1 MVLILLDDWMLGG
14 EGLIVFVCI
23 ERLKIIS
30 ILIRN
35 HWQVEQTSD
44 RMRKWGGQDIKIEK
58 IDENV

>member
-1 MVLILLDDWMLGG
+1 VGG

-23 ERLKIIS
+23 ESLKIS